1 MDLPLGKWLFSS
13 LGKKLVVAI
22 TGIILVSFVVGHLLG
37 NLTFFFGPDLINAY
51 ALKLHALGPLL
62 WVIRLALLATVVLH
76 IGFTMLIWKEN
87 QAARP
92 QKYAV
97 NAPIQTTIFARTM
110 RLTGLIVLAFIAFH
124 LAHFTLHLINPSY
137 ATLHTDLD
145 GQQVHDVYRM
155 VVLGFSNPFVSGF
168 YILSLALVA
177 FHLSHGI
184 GSLFQ
189 TLGLSSQTL
198 RPVYEATGRI
208 VAWALFAGYAAI
220 PVSVLFFGLGKGV
233 RP

>member
-1 MDLPLGKWLFSS
+1 MDWPLFKWLFSS

-37 NLTFFFGPDLINAY
+37 NLTIFFGPDLINAY
-51 ALKLHALGPLL
+51 ALKLHSLGPLL
-62 WVIRLALLATVVLH
+62 WVIRLALLTTVVLH
-76 IGFTMLIWKEN
+76 IGFTMLVWKEN

-97 NAPIQTTIFARTM
+97 NAPIKTTVFARTM

-124 LAHFTLHLINPSY
+124 LAHFTLHLVNPSY

-198 RPVYEATGRI
+198 RPVFETTGRI

-220 PVSVLFFGLGKGV
+220 PVSILFFGLGKGV
-233 RP
+233 LQ

>member
-1 MDLPLGKWLFSS
+1 M
-13 LGKKLVVAI
+13 
-22 TGIILVSFVVGHLLG
+22 
-37 NLTFFFGPDLINAY
+37 
-51 ALKLHALGPLL
+51 HALGPLL

-97 NAPIQTTIFARTM
+97 NAPIKTTIFARTM

-155 VVLGFSNPFVSGF
+155 VVLG
-168 YILSLALVA
+168 
-177 FHLSHGI
+177 
-184 GSLFQ
+184 
-189 TLGLSSQTL
+189 LSSQTL